1 MVIDWLEWEAKN
13 TGQHIRHQG
22 NDKEK
27 MIGRRRL
34 PVDGFCKETNTVY
47 ELQGCLWHGHRCWIT
62 KDKSVTQETVAVLL
76 HITDVAEVLL
86 VQVQIHGILVTV
98 GGTSYQSCIDV
109 TSLCFL

>member
-62 KDKSVTQETVAVLL
+62 KDKSVNPINERAWTT
-76 HITDVAEVLL
+76 
-86 VQVQIHGILVTV
+86 
-98 GGTSYQSCIDV
+98 
-109 TSLCFL
+109 